1 MSKSAASFIDQIKAS
16 YQEVVKAES
25 GALPHAIRCGEFLTL
40 AKENLKA
47 EKGGKWLDW
56 LDTNCKE
63 IARETAS
70 LYMRLAEH
78 KAKLGK
84 ARSIAEA
91 RKLLPKAKP
100 RGRPQTPP
108 PQPDPP
114 SDNEP
119 TFEDEVEVRAPDEL
133 FAVLVEH
140 WEDQELEQL
149 VKLIGDHLTKKKLA
163 TQEISTG
170 RTNPVPAVPSPTSSA
185 MRRTV

>member
-91 RKLLPKAKP
+91 RKLFCP
-100 RGRPQTPP
+100 RQSLVGGRKHHRHNRTRH
-108 PQPDPP
+108 
-114 SDNEP
+114 P
-119 TFEDEVEVRAPDEL
+119 TTSPRSRTKLRFVRPMSCSRCL
-133 FAVLVEH
+133 
-140 WEDQELEQL
+140 W
-149 VKLIGDHLTKKKLA
+149 
-163 TQEISTG
+163 STG
-170 RTNPVPAVPSPTSSA
+170 KTKSLSNWSS
-185 MRRTV
+185 